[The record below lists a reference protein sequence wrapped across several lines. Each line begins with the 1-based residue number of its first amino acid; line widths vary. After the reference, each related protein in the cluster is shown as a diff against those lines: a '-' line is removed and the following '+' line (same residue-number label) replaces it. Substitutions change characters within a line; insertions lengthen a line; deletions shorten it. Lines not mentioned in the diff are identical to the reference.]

1 MLTSPQLVCGFYPSL
16 HPLLLLTP
24 WFVITPSPG
33 VHVGVEESGNPTETK
48 LVPQGPVLPV
58 GPIPDGALLHMM
70 ETGEAGAPGITISSK
85 PPKGADGSMST
96 LKGFAGAPGEI

>member
-1 MLTSPQLVCGFYPSL
+1 MVLSLAPSFLSFDALVCHY
-16 HPLLLLTP
+16 LL
-24 WFVITPSPG
+24 FSG

-58 GPIPDGALLHMM
+58 GPIPDGALAHMM
-70 ETGEAGAPGITISSK
+70 ETGEAGAPGIIISSK
-85 PPKGADGSMST
+85 PPKWADGSMST